1 MFNFWYKNNY
11 IPHSGNPSA
20 LLHHSF
26 DTTPILRIFATML
39 LKNLLAVATLATA
52 VFAAPTAEKRQ
63 TRKLKWF
70 GINESGA
77 EFGDTVIPGVYGKQY
92 TWYDLNTI
100 DQFIAQGMNMF
111 RLNFRKCLHLQSCK
125 LVPNRIAAQ

>member
-1 MFNFWYKNNY
+1 MLFKNF
-11 IPHSGNPSA
+11 
-20 LLHHSF
+20 
-26 DTTPILRIFATML
+26 
-39 LKNLLAVATLATA
+39 LAVATLATA

-77 EFGDTVIPGVYGKQY
+77 EFGEAVIPGVYGKQY

-111 RLNFRKCLHLQSCK
+111 RLNFRKRLPASPPLLELS
-125 LVPNRIAAQ
+125 PIP